1 MEDDIEVVIIT
12 GMSGAGKTVAAQC
25 FEDMG
30 YFCVD
35 NMPPA
40 LFSKFWELIIK
51 NSSIKKIALVID
63 LRSNVFFEQV
73 TSFLNFLATKTHQ
86 VKIMFLDAT
95 DDILVARYKET
106 RRNHP
111 LAPEGR
117 LMDGI
122 ARERELLREVRKR
135 SQLVI
140 DTTNLKPNDL
150 RQQIFHNF
158 KEGHEQ
164 PFFIEIISFGFKYG
178 IPIDA
183 DYVIDLRFIK
193 NPFYVE
199 KLKPL
204 TGLDEPVREYVMEQP
219 ETESFY
225 EGFYNLMKQII
236 PGFKKQGKQ
245 NLTIAVGCTGG
256 QHRSVAIAQRL
267 HDDFAKDY
275 SVDITH
281 RDIHKDVRVD
291 SDE

>member
-1 MEDDIEVVIIT
+1 MDNDIQVVIIT

-30 YFCVD
+30 FFCVD

-40 LFSKFWELIIK
+40 LFSKFWELIIN
-51 NSSIKKIALVID
+51 NSSIKKIAFVID

-73 TSFLNFLATKTHQ
+73 SEFLEFLAKKTHQ
-86 VKIMFLDAT
+86 IRIMFLDAT
-95 DDILVARYKET
+95 DDTLVARYKET

-122 ARERELLREVRKR
+122 VSERELLSGVRKKA
-135 SQLVI
+135 QLVI

-150 RQQIFHNF
+150 RQRIYRDF
-158 KEGHEQ
+158 KEGQEE

-183 DYVIDLRFIK
+183 DYVIDVRFIN

-199 KLKPL
+199 NLKPL
-204 TGLDEPVREYVMEQP
+204 TGLDSSVRDYVMDQP
-219 ETESFY
+219 ATEPFY
-225 EGFYNLMKQII
+225 HNFYRLIKDII
-236 PGFKKQGKQ
+236 PEFKKQGKL

-267 HDDFAKDY
+267 YDDFSKQY
-275 SVDITH
+275 TVDVTH
-281 RDIHKDVRVD
+281 RDFKKEVRVD
-291 SDE
+291 

>member
-1 MEDDIEVVIIT
+1 MNDEIKIVIVT

-40 LFSKFWELIIK
+40 LFSKFWELIIN

-63 LRSNVFFEQV
+63 LRSNIFFEQV
-73 TSFLNFLATKTHQ
+73 SSFLNFISTKTHQ
-86 VKIMFLDAT
+86 AKIMFLDAT
-95 DDILVARYKET
+95 DDTLVARYKET

-111 LAPEGR
+111 LAFEGR

-122 ARERELLREVRKR
+122 RRERKLLAEVRKK
-135 SQLVI
+135 SQVII

-150 RQQIFHNF
+150 RHQIFHDF
-158 KEGHEQ
+158 KDNHEE

-183 DYVIDLRFIK
+183 DTVIDVRFLK
-193 NPFYVE
+193 NPFYVAE
-199 KLKPL
+199 LKSL
-204 TGLDEPVREYVMEQP
+204 TGLDQPVYDYVMAQP
-219 ETESFY
+219 ESAAFY
-225 EGFYNLMKQII
+225 QKLLELINSAI

-245 NLTIAVGCTGG
+245 NLTIAIGCTGG
-256 QHRSVAIAQRL
+256 QHRSVA
-267 HDDFAKDY
+267 FAKRLRDDLAQNY
-275 SVDITH
+275 SVDLTN
-281 RDIHKDVRVD
+281 RDYHKEQR
-291 SDE
+291 EP

>member
-1 MEDDIEVVIIT
+1 MNNEIKVVIVT

-40 LFSKFWELIIK
+40 LFAKFWELIIN

-63 LRSNVFFEQV
+63 LRSNVFFDQV
-73 TSFLNFLATKTHQ
+73 SEFLNFLAEKTHQ
-86 VKIMFLDAT
+86 VKIIFLDAT
-95 DDILVARYKET
+95 DETLVARYKET

-117 LMDGI
+117 LMSGI
-122 ARERELLREVRKR
+122 IRERELLSGVRKKA
-135 SQLVI
+135 QLVI
-140 DTTNLKPNDL
+140 DTTNLKPNGL
-150 RQQIFHNF
+150 RQQIYNSFQEG
-158 KEGHEQ
+158 KEA

-183 DYVIDLRFIK
+183 DDVIDVRFIK

-199 KLKPL
+199 KLKRL
-204 TGLDEPVREYVMEQP
+204 TGLDQEVRDYVMEQP

-225 EGFYNLMKQII
+225 QRFYQLIKEMI
-236 PGFKKQGKQ
+236 PGYKKQGKE

-267 HDDFAKDY
+267 HDDLAGSY
-275 SVDITH
+275 SVDVTH
-281 RDIHKDVRVD
+281 RDMKKETR
-291 SDE
+291 EQ